1 MKPGILVI
9 SHGSREAG
17 WVQLVDDAVKTA
29 AALLESRFTIGVSET
44 VQPAAAG
51 SRSSAGDGTELPEG
65 APVPVVSAFLEI
77 VEGRL
82 IQDGIDQLEA
92 EGVTELYVLPLFV
105 SSGSTHV
112 DDIGQAFGLP
122 PVTGEREGELA
133 RFRVAA
139 DMRVHVGQPIDDD
152 PDIAELLL
160 SNIRELSAEP
170 EREMLLL
177 IAHGSREAVFHERW
191 RRGMKRLAERMKT
204 LGGFARADIAM
215 LLPNQAACKLG
226 ALQKKRQDKEVIVVP
241 LFLSSGYFTQ
251 TVIPKRLEGFTYR
264 YNGRAMLPHP
274 IVARWMVKQ
283 IRRWLDRLGAHRL
296 GTSG

>member
-17 WVQLVDDAVKTA
+17 WVQLVDDAVASVA
-29 AALLESRFTIGVSET
+29 ASLERRFTRGAYEAVPS
-44 VQPAAAG
+44 AATGGQA
-51 SRSSAGDGTELPEG
+51 SSDGAEPREG
-65 APVPVVSAFLEI
+65 APVPIVSAFLEI

-92 EGVTELYVLPLFV
+92 EGVTDLYVLPLFV

-112 DDIGQAFGLP
+112 DDIGQAFGQP
-122 PVTGEREGELA
+122 PVTVEREGELG

-139 DMRVHVGQPIDDD
+139 GMRVHVGLPIDDD

-160 SNIRELSAEP
+160 SNIRELSEQP
-170 EREMLLL
+170 ERELLL
-177 IAHGSREAVFHERW
+177 LVAHGSREAVFHDRW

-204 LGGFARADIAM
+204 IGGFARADIAM

-226 ALQKKRQDKEVIVVP
+226 ALQKKRQDKAFIVVP

-274 IVARWMVKQ
+274 FIARWMEKQ
-283 IRRWLDRLGAHRL
+283 IAAWLDELGAHRL
-296 GTSG
+296 GTKG